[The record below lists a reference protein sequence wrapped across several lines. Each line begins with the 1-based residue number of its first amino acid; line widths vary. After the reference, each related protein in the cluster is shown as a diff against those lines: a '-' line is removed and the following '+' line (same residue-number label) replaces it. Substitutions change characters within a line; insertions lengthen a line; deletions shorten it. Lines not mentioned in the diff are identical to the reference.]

1 VLGENSSERKIFYY
15 LRPEDLIP
23 SDHILRLIHEHIDFS
38 FIRSKVE
45 HLYSYT
51 GRPSIDPEVM
61 MRMLL
66 MGYLFGVMYLRL
78 CRRYMTCLPDY
89 NQSLFSL

>member
-1 VLGENSSERKIFYY
+1 VLGEKSREIKIFYY

-66 MGYLFGVMYLRL
+66 VGYLFGMSRSGGCVTK
-78 CRRYMTCLPDY
+78 CRCTLGTAGLWD
-89 NQSLFSL
+89 